1 METTV
6 RAVVDVLRRT
16 PARPVVVVG
25 EDQLDRP
32 VRWVHTSEIYDI
44 AALLSGGEMLL
55 TSGLGLVGTDAA
67 EQRSYVR
74 SLADRGVAALA
85 VEVGRTF
92 PTVPEAL
99 VDAAREV
106 GLILVVLHGTTPFI
120 RIIETVHRNLLDA
133 ENAALRRRTQVADG
147 LMETLLGGSGLAA
160 LLGRAEQILDVDLV
174 LVGVDGRVLVGN
186 EQRAGTEPSARA
198 SVTLH
203 ERPWGEL
210 LVWPRSGTVATD
222 LLDVCADAIGLEV
235 LRTSGIADSPA
246 QRERE
251 LVADIASSDD
261 QGTADVRSRC
271 AALGLVPQ
279 RGEAFLPIA
288 FALRADKPSSRTAAA
303 LTRAA
308 RAVFARHAAARID
321 DDYVVLAITAVAEEQ
336 TVRRLVADFARHLE
350 SEMAAAGSGRPVA
363 VTAGRATS
371 DPTQLHRSV
380 RGAREASALALRLG
394 STDRG
399 LLARDLGV
407 ARLLSSVLGDDELE
421 TFVVGEIGP
430 VLEYDAA
437 HATELL
443 HTLDAYLASG
453 LSKTRAA
460 AALGV
465 QRQTLY
471 RRLALISQLLG
482 GADLERYE
490 RRSALEIAVTAW
502 KLRHAAQSVT
512 VVRRRR
518 R

>member
-25 EDQLDRP
+25 EDQLERP

-55 TSGLGLVGTDAA
+55 TSGLGLVGTDDE
-67 EQRSYVR
+67 EQRAYVR

-85 VEVGRTF
+85 IEVGRTF
-92 PTVPEAL
+92 PTMPPAL
-99 VDAAREV
+99 AEAAREA

-120 RIIETVHRNLLDA
+120 RVLETVHRDLLDA

-147 LMETLLGGSGLAA
+147 LTETLLGGSGLAA
-160 LLGRAEQILDVDLV
+160 VLGRIEQILDVDLV
-174 LVGVDGRVLVGN
+174 LVAVDGRVLAGS
-186 EQRAGTEPSARA
+186 EQRAGTDPSARA
-198 SVTLH
+198 AVTLH
-203 ERPWGEL
+203 DRPWGEL
-210 LVWPRSGTVATD
+210 LAWPRTGTVDAD
-222 LLDVCADAIGLEV
+222 LLDVCADAVGLEV

-251 LVADIASSDD
+251 LVTDIATSDD
-261 QGTADVRSRC
+261 HGAADVRSRC

-279 RGEAFLPIA
+279 RGESFLPLA
-288 FALRADKPSSRTAAA
+288 FGLRADKPSSRTAAA
-303 LTRAA
+303 VTRAA
-308 RAVFARHAAARID
+308 RSVFARHASARIED
-321 DDYVVLAITAVAEEQ
+321 EYVVLAIAPVPDEEAARQ
-336 TVRRLVADFARHLE
+336 LVADFARQLKA
-350 SEMAAAGSGRPVA
+350 EMAAAGSGRPVA
-363 VTAGRATS
+363 VLAGRATS
-371 DPTQLHRSV
+371 DPTSLHRFV
-380 RGAREASALALRLG
+380 RGARDASALARRLG
-394 STDRG
+394 TNERG

-407 ARLLSSVLGDDELE
+407 ANLLSSVLGDDELE